1 MKKIKLLPLLLAVP
15 MLASCGLAKPKQ
27 PKFADVGKE
36 VAYAKFSED
45 LQKQAQ
51 KAAFNS
57 DKALESGVFKLDTRI
72 SVESNVKRDKKEI
85 AKSSSLQNTKEESKY
100 DKANKILEETTQSSS
115 TLKSKSQFDTANNS
129 SSLKDSYV
137 YQEGK
142 KDGKKYVVKYD
153 KATKEISKESSLES
167 TTTDKY
173 LDSKVKSEVGVNTT
187 LIFYFVFAEYE
198 GSSDADKKNF
208 KFYENGDIYTITW
221 NVEKET
227 KTEETK
233 TTNKTDMKIQV
244 DFNKEKLASKIWLEA
259 SSVVEYLKDSGS
271 DYYKGDIETKVTKE
285 SSDISYQ
292 FKDVKLKAAD
302 LSKGVFIGA
311 KW

>member
-1 MKKIKLLPLLLAVP
+1 MKKTKLLPLLLAIP

-36 VAYAKFSED
+36 VAYAKFGED
-45 LQKQAQ
+45 FQKQSE

-57 DKALESGVFKLDTRI
+57 EKALESGVYKMDTRI
-72 SVESNVKRDKKEI
+72 LTESNIKREKKEI
-85 AKSSSLQNTKEESKY
+85 AKSSTLKNDKEEAKY
-100 DKANKILEETTQSSS
+100 DKVNKLLEETTESSS
-115 TLKSKSQFDTANNS
+115 TSKSTSQSSTVNNS
-129 SSLKDSYV
+129 SGLKNSYV
-137 YQEGK
+137 YQEGE
-142 KDGKKYVVKYD
+142 KDGKKYVVQYD
-153 KATKEISKESSLES
+153 KATKEVTKESSLES
-167 TTTDKY
+167 TTTAKY
-173 LDSKVKSEVGVNTT
+173 LDSKVKAEVRINTT
-187 LIFYFVFAEYE
+187 LILSFVFMEYE

-221 NVEKET
+221 NVKSET

-233 TTNKTDMKIQV
+233 TTEKTDMKIQV
-244 DFNKEKLASKIWLEA
+244 DFNKEKLASKIWLET
-259 SSVVEYLKDSGS
+259 SSVVECLKDSGS
-271 DYYKGDIETKVTKE
+271 DYKGDIKTEATKE
-285 SSDISYQ
+285 SVDISYQ